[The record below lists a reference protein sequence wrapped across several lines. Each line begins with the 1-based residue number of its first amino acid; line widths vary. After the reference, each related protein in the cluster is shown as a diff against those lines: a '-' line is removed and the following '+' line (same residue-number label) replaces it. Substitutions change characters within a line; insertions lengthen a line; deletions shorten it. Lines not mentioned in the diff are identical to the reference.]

1 MGKYDNVLKCAQIR
15 RLVEEKRYRKA
26 LQLMDTLDIKSVK
39 NALDLNNFG
48 EVYIKTERFE
58 DARNIYL
65 RLYEKNKT
73 KRVVHRLI
81 FLSIRRGSL
90 DEAENYYQDYLT
102 LNPSESDRLIL
113 RYRIDK
119 AKGVPRNE
127 LIPTLEQLKRE
138 DYMEEWAYELAKL
151 YHKEGMKEE
160 CIRECSDI
168 ILWFGEGEIVDRA
181 ILLKQH
187 HTGVMDDSA
196 LTLRKREKLNDPLRI
211 NDPLFDD
218 TTPLIPLEEISAAS
232 KANDISIPVKPEDK
246 SEPEASAIPEELR
259 ITIPEEQ
266 LQEFARHSQSGTGI
280 TQDLAREI
288 SLIYESEQ
296 RQLGEKAV
304 TVETEEEFPNT
315 ESLMLTPEEEA
326 IIQSLDPVP
335 SEPVQLDVVTNR
347 MEQALDNLFG
357 KKVADNMQEITS
369 GQEDTKDASE
379 DSSAP
384 HTENANYEPAI
395 VPAEETE
402 PTEETESSV
411 NMVSEEAVE
420 KTQETADADTMKET
434 VGAAP
439 EDSVAKD
446 TDTTEETKTAE
457 DSDEKNT
464 DPSDGEKGI
473 DPRIVGRIT
482 AELAELKGEPLVPI
496 TTMAIHKTF
505 RDILKLV
512 EADPEQCH
520 FVLIGANPDTTIE
533 VTKKIAKV
541 IGDKGQIHASQIARI
556 TGDKLNQMDLI
567 ANAGMLR
574 QSCLLVE
581 QASALSIQSVTSLVK
596 LMDDFADEIVVVLAD
611 ESETLEDLFSKA
623 YALNRRFK
631 YVIDITGYEPED
643 YTF

>member
-1 MGKYDNVLKCAQIR
+1 MGKYDNVLKSAQIR

-26 LQLMDTLDIKSVK
+26 LQLMDTIDIKSVK

-232 KANDISIPVKPEDK
+232 KANDISIPVKPEDE

-304 TVETEEEFPNT
+304 TVEPEEEFPNT

-347 MEQALDNLFG
+347 MEQALDNMFG

-369 GQEDTKDASE
+369 GQEDAKDTSE

-384 HTENANYEPAI
+384 YTEKTDYEPVI
-395 VPAEETE
+395 VPAGETE
-402 PTEETESSV
+402 PTEETDTAV

-420 KTQETADADTMKET
+420 ADEKTQETKAVKET
-434 VGAAP
+434 L
-439 EDSVAKD
+439 
-446 TDTTEETKTAE
+446 E

-464 DPSDGEKGI
+464 DTPDGEKGI

-496 TTMAIHKTF
+496 TTMAIHKSF

>member
-1 MGKYDNVLKCAQIR
+1 MGKYDNVLKSAQIR

-26 LQLMDTLDIKSVK
+26 LQLMDTIDIKSVK

-232 KANDISIPVKPEDK
+232 KANDISIPVKPEDE

-304 TVETEEEFPNT
+304 TVEPEEEFPNT

-347 MEQALDNLFG
+347 MEQALDNMFG

-369 GQEDTKDASE
+369 GQEDAKDTSE

-384 HTENANYEPAI
+384 YTEKTDYEPVI
-395 VPAEETE
+395 VPAGETE
-402 PTEETESSV
+402 PTEETDTAV
-411 NMVSEEAVE
+411 NMVSEEAVGADE
-420 KTQETADADTMKET
+420 KTQETEAVKET
-434 VGAAP
+434 L
-439 EDSVAKD
+439 
-446 TDTTEETKTAE
+446 E

-464 DPSDGEKGI
+464 DTPDGEKGI

-496 TTMAIHKTF
+496 TTMAIHKSF

>member
-26 LQLMDTLDIKSVK
+26 LQLMDMIDIKSVK

-119 AKGVPRNE
+119 AKGVPRSE
-127 LIPTLEQLKRE
+127 LISTLEQLKRE

-232 KANDISIPVKPEDK
+232 KANDISIPIKPEDK

-304 TVETEEEFPNT
+304 TVEPEEEFPNT

-326 IIQSLDPVP
+326 IIQSLDPIP

-369 GQEDTKDASE
+369 GQEYSKDTSE

-384 HTENANYEPAI
+384 YTEKTEYKPII
-395 VPAEETE
+395 VPAGKTETAEETE
-402 PTEETESSV
+402 PVEETAAIE
-411 NMVSEEAVE
+411 
-420 KTQETADADTMKET
+420 
-434 VGAAP
+434 AAP
-439 EDSVAKD
+439 ENTDD
-446 TDTTEETKTAE
+446 TETNGTETNDTETNGTETNDTEIDDTKTNDTE
-457 DSDEKNT
+457 NET
-464 DPSDGEKGI
+464 RI
-473 DPRIVGRIT
+473 DPRIVGQIT
-482 AELAELKGEPLVPI
+482 AELAELKGEALVPI

-505 RDILKLV
+505 QDILKLV

-520 FVLIGANPDTTIE
+520 FVLIGANPDTTIG

-596 LMDDFADEIVVVLAD
+596 LMDDFGNETVVVLAD
-611 ESETLEDLFSKA
+611 EGETLEDLFSKA

-631 YVIDITGYEPED
+631 YVIDITDYTPED